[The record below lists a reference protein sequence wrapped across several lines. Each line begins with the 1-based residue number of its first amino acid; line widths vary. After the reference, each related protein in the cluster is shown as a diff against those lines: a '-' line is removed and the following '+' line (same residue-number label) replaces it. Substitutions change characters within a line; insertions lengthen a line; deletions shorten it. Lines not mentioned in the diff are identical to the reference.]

1 MYGSCPRLLCAGCK
15 VIPVMK
21 LNGLISVDGIE
32 CG

>member
-1 MYGSCPRLLCAGCK
+1 MYGSYPRLLCEGCK

-21 LNGLISVDGIE
+21 LSGLMSVDGIE